1 MTNYEQQ
8 VKQAQEDYE
17 FIKTEHKQISNLRDD
32 YIIPIQKQLED
43 TNISELS
50 IGEYNQLVNEVNEY
64 IEEYNSRARAL
75 RELIEEQYKYKGAV

>member
-1 MTNYEQQ
+1 MTKYEQQ
-8 VKQAQEDYE
+8 VKQAHDDYE
-17 FIKTEHKQISNLRDD
+17 FIKAEHKQISNLRDD

>member
-8 VKQAQEDYE
+8 AKQAQEDYE
-17 FIKTEHKQISNLRDD
+17 FINAEYKQITNLRDD
-32 YIIPIQKQLED
+32 YIRPIQKQLED

>member
-8 VKQAQEDYE
+8 VKQAHDDYE
-17 FIKTEHKQISNLRDD
+17 FIKTEYKQISDLRDD

-64 IEEYNSRARAL
+64 IEEYNSRAHAL

>member
-8 VKQAQEDYE
+8 AKQAQEDYE
-17 FIKTEHKQISNLRDD
+17 FINAEYKQIANLRDD

-50 IGEYNQLVNEVNEY
+50 IAEYNQLVNEVNEY
-64 IEEYNSRARAL
+64 IEEYNSRAHTL
-75 RELIEEQYKYKGAV
+75 RELIEEQYKGAV

>member
-17 FIKTEHKQISNLRDD
+17 FIKTEYKQITNLRDD
-32 YIIPIQKQLED
+32 YIIPIQKHLED